1 MNANAVI
8 NPTLYFRVETTMA
21 WVSEYFIKKTCL
33 RVDNDIQSRI
43 GNIKSVDHWEE
54 KKHKNSLIMG
64 VIGLWTLLDPVG
76 KPVSVESLSHK
87 VLAVDISIWLNQSGN
102 NNMSHALIG

>member
-1 MNANAVI
+1 
-8 NPTLYFRVETTMA
+8 
-21 WVSEYFIKKTCL
+21 
-33 RVDNDIQSRI
+33 
-43 GNIKSVDHWEE
+43 
-54 KKHKNSLIMG
+54 MG